1 MNSVLKGALTLT
13 ALTFSTLAAAQVT
26 FYEREN
32 FQGRSF
38 TAQGAVES
46 FSGSGFND
54 RASSAIIDRDS
65 WEVCED
71 SRFGGRCVVLRP
83 GRYSSLSAMGLD
95 NRISSVRVANAEAR
109 RNDERYAPN
118 SVTPQITFFE
128 DENFRGR
135 SFTTQQPMENF
146 RANDAN
152 DRASSLDIVGDRWEV
167 CEDTGF
173 RGRCVVLRGGRYPSL
188 SSMGLSDRI
197 SSVRYVN
204 WGPRGDSGQ
213 SDQASDRDF
222 RRRNNERLYEANVT
236 SVRAVVGAAEQR
248 CWMEP
253 GQVQPQRSSSSLPGA
268 VVGAVLGGILG
279 HQIGH
284 GTGRDVATIGGAVGG
299 GLLGANVGGRIGNN
313 GQPAQAQDVQRCSTT
328 QSQNAPS
335 YWDVTYD
342 FRGQEHRVQMT
353 TQPGNTVT
361 VNDQGEPRV

>member
-1 MNSVLKGALTLT
+1 MNALMKTTLTLGV
-13 ALTFSTLAAAQVT
+13 LSFSTLAAAQVT

-46 FSGSGFND
+46 FGSSDFND
-54 RASSAIIDRDS
+54 RASSAIIDRDL

-71 SRFGGRCVVLRP
+71 NRFGGRCVVLRP

-95 NRISSVRVANAEAR
+95 NRISSVRVANADAR

-128 DENFRGR
+128 GENFSGR

-152 DRASSLDIVGDRWEV
+152 DRTSSLDIVGDRWEV
-167 CEDTGF
+167 CEDTQF
-173 RGRCVVLRGGRYPSL
+173 RGRCVVLGSGRYPSL
-188 SSMGLSDRI
+188 ASMGLNDRI

-204 WGPRGDSGQ
+204 WNSRSDSGRGDRVP
-213 SDQASDRDF
+213 DRDYG
-222 RRRNNERLYEANVT
+222 RRDNERTYEANVT

-253 GQVQPQRSSSSLPGA
+253 SQVPAQRSGVNVPGT
-268 VVGAVLGGILG
+268 VVGALVGGILG

-284 GTGRDVATIGGAVGG
+284 GTTRNVATVGGAVAGGLVGNKVGG
-299 GLLGANVGGRIGNN
+299 GS
-313 GQPAQAQDVQRCSTT
+313 QAQAQGPDVQRCSTT
-328 QSQNAPS
+328 QSQASPS

-353 TQPGNTVT
+353 NQPGATVI
-361 VNDQGEPRV
+361 VNEQGEPRV